1 MPGKIHTLL
10 GSGGGMPYGSISS
23 ELAEEG
29 VRFALER
36 DDLTVEHY
44 VPAGVAI
51 AA

>member
-1 MPGKIHTLL
+1 MRLAQLSLQVESGK
-10 GSGGGMPYGSISS
+10 SNSD
-23 ELAEEG
+23 G

-44 VPAGVAI
+44 VPAGVAV